1 MKIGVFDSGIGGLSV
16 ANAVKRAMPQYEII
30 FKDDAKHLPY
40 GNKTPDEILTFC
52 LPVLESLVEE
62 GVAVIVVACNTVSTN
77 LIEPLRKL
85 LPVPLIA
92 MEPMVKPAAELT
104 KSKKI
109 IVCATPRTLQSTRYT
124 WLKQEYAAGMEI
136 IEPDCSDWT
145 MLIEADQ
152 MNEAKIAQAIEPG
165 LVQGADVVVLGC
177 THYHWIEQKVKMV
190 AEGRAQVLQ
199 PEMPVI
205 ERLKRILA

>member
-85 LPVPLIA
+85 LPVPLIG
-92 MEPMVKPAAELT
+92 MEPMVKPAAGLT